1 MTDISGGN
9 TVFDDASDVSHSTA
23 FIILNTLV
31 DEGHIVEERGEYLM
45 QKFAELH
52 SRVLAIYKR
61 DNLLLKRARKLRT
74 QLDTEKRNVQ
84 ERGEQAK
91 KDDDEITLLKRQVI
105 ELEKEWTSSQEKE
118 SVLQVEALEMDR
130 RKQNLILEREDALAA
145 EEARIRPK
153 IERTQQEINE
163 MGEKVK
169 EMVKNFEDLQVKKV
183 DLEKEEEALK
193 TELGG
198 FATLFAQSK
207 QQYANVEQEPAR
219 AEKQLSL
226 VERSLTA
233 AAREVEVLEGNLKWQ
248 QENIAQL
255 ERTRSSM
262 IQDLAAAKTNRQKVL
277 YDIESKR
284 KTLQTLAASLEV
296 EVETRQGF
304 QDRLVELD
312 LLVKTTKIA
321 KNQEEDAVERHR
333 REKEKNVREYGNLQ
347 RKVSDTTHEQQILKE
362 SQQQVKRRIEEVHTK
377 EKAVMSQIQNS
388 TMDLK
393 AKRQKLLEEE
403 RRDQQFT
410 EKANKVCEDI
420 SALEDM
426 MQLKQ
431 SQEEAKERELF
442 ALSTQRQELS
452 QEATKEANRERMTK
466 EELRSKVVH
475 YQEAHRWKDELQKQ
489 LDSLTRSFQHVKRE
503 RSQIAAQIHAIAQ
516 KMTEIAEKTR
526 ILENELEVLLRE
538 CALKEKDLI
547 KKNRQIHEATQ
558 TCTNLRIE
566 KNRRR
571 KIMMKAK
578 AEEAEAKTLVRR
590 INTELSMEE
599 DDMNSIQKQYSTAI
613 DARDHVGVLLIDL
626 NDAKSL
632 LLEKERAQEVALS
645 LGMQLT
651 NRREEELVRMRH
663 RIADLSREIQV
674 CYKVLPKVQE
684 LEEEL
689 RKMEAEVEDE
699 AWRVEVLEKDLTD
712 PNNQH
717 RWRRIPKVLSSSG
730 IPPLPSAV
738 PPSLSSPSSESGR
751 SQSDIGKPLL
761 TDSASMEGGSG
772 PRFTRAVGGSVV
784 SLTDGVRERRENA
797 ANVAE
802 AAMLAAAEAYS
813 KIKNCPSA
821 EYVQLRAQCQ
831 DLEARVNTINEKLR
845 EKDLIL
851 AEVTE
856 LAERIGAH
864 AESGKSFTLALAKE
878 VNKRQGD
885 IRVGTRSMMATVSE
899 LSLYQASTMQL
910 QRQVEHLEH
919 VVQEAETR
927 LRNGEAPFAE
937 AEDEYLRLKRRQEY
951 YRESLQRQEAT
962 YDRGAVVV
970 GPKHSTAMVRPNAY
984 IPENDKI
991 GLPKPFIGHFLPYR
1005 PSQPPPPA
1013 LYAIHPPVSRTKSSA
1028 EEKTMNSPSPPTYP
1042 HASARAIG
1050 SYTEAMHSVS
1060 SRAAAPSTGEERA
1073 SPAAPPDHHGG
1084 ALSSFL
1090 PTTSAL
1096 APSRLPSSATS
1107 KGSGA
1112 GEGWKKKWGKGSR
1125 VSGTA

>member
-1 MTDISGGN
+1 MTEISGGN

-45 QKFAELH
+45 QKFTELH

-74 QLDTEKRNVQ
+74 QLDTEKRVVQ

-105 ELEKEWTSSQEKE
+105 ELEKEWTSCQEKE

-153 IERTQQEINE
+153 IERTQQEIYE

-169 EMVKNFEDLQVKKV
+169 EMIKAFEDLQVKKS
-183 DLEKEEEALK
+183 DLVKEEEALK

-198 FATLFAQSK
+198 FTTLFAQSK
-207 QQYANVEQEPAR
+207 QQYANVEQDPLR
-219 AEKQLSL
+219 AEKQLHL

-233 AAREVEVLEGNLKWQ
+233 AAREEEVLEGNLKWQ
-248 QENIAQL
+248 QDNIAQL

-262 IQDLAAAKTNRQKVL
+262 IQDLAAAKTNRQKL
-277 YDIESKR
+277 MSEIESKR
-284 KTLQTLAASLEV
+284 KTLQTLTASLEV

-312 LLVKTTKIA
+312 MLEKTTKISQ
-321 KNQEEDAVERHR
+321 KQEEDAVERHR
-333 REKEKNVREYGNLQ
+333 REKEKNVREFTNLQ
-347 RKVSDTTHEQQILKE
+347 KQISDANHAQQILKE
-362 SQQQVKRRIEEVHTK
+362 SQQQVKRRIDELHVK
-377 EKAVMSQIQNS
+377 EKALMSQIQNS
-388 TMDLK
+388 TLDLK

-403 RRDQQFT
+403 RRDKQFT
-410 EKANKVCEDI
+410 ENANKVNEDI
-420 SALEDM
+420 SGLEDL

-431 SQEEAKERELF
+431 RQEEAKERELF
-442 ALSTQRQELS
+442 VLTTQRQELT

-466 EELRSKVVH
+466 EELRTKEEH
-475 YQEAHRWKDELQKQ
+475 YKDSRRWKDELQKQ
-489 LDSLTRSFQHVKRE
+489 LDTLTRSFQHVKQE

-558 TCTNLRIE
+558 TATNLRIE

-578 AEEAEAKTLVRR
+578 AEEVEAKTLVQR
-590 INTELSMEE
+590 ITTELSIEE
-599 DDMNSIQKQYSTAI
+599 DDMNSIQKQYRTAI

-626 NDAKSL
+626 NDAKGL
-632 LLEKERAQEVALS
+632 LLERASAQEVALTM
-645 LGMQLT
+645 GMQLKS
-651 NRREEELVRMRH
+651 RREEALDRMR
-663 RIADLSREIQV
+663 RRLADLSRDVQV
-674 CYKVLPKVQE
+674 CYTKLPKVQK

-689 RKMEAEVEDE
+689 RRMESEVEDE
-699 AWRVEVLEKDLTD
+699 AWRVEVLERDLTD

-730 IPPLPSAV
+730 VPPLPTAV
-738 PPSLSSPSSESGR
+738 PPSLSSPASECGQ
-751 SQSDIGKPLL
+751 SQSEVRKPSL
-761 TDSASMEGGSG
+761 TDAASMEVGSAR
-772 PRFTRAVGGSVV
+772 RFTRAAGGSII
-784 SLTDGVRERRENA
+784 SLTDVARERRENA
-797 ANVAE
+797 VSVTE
-802 AAMLAAAEAYS
+802 AAMQAAAAAYS

-831 DLEARVNTINEKLR
+831 DLEARVHTINEKLR

-864 AESGKSFTLALAKE
+864 AESGRTFTLDLAKE
-878 VNKRQGD
+878 VNLRQGA
-885 IRVGTRSMMATVSE
+885 IRVETRGMMATVSE

-910 QRQVEHLEH
+910 QRQVEHLER
-919 VVQEAETR
+919 VVQEADER
-927 LRNGEAPFAE
+927 LREGKAPFAE
-937 AEDEYLRLKRRQEY
+937 AEDEYMRLKRRQEY
-951 YRESLQRQEAT
+951 YRESLQRQEEA
-962 YDRGAVVV
+962 YNRGAVVV
-970 GPKHSTAMVRPNAY
+970 GPKHSTALVRPNAY
-984 IPENDKI
+984 VPDDDKI
-991 GLPKPFIGHFLPYR
+991 GLPKPFIGHFLPFR
-1005 PSQPPPPA
+1005 PSQPPPAA
-1013 LYAIHPPVSRTKSSA
+1013 LYAVNPPASRTKSSA
-1028 EEKTMNSPSPPTYP
+1028 AEQKMNAPSPPTYP
-1042 HASARAIG
+1042 HASARAMA
-1050 SYTEAMHSVS
+1050 SYTEAMNSVS
-1060 SRAAAPSTGEERA
+1060 SRAAAPSAREESA
-1073 SPAAPPDHHGG
+1073 TPAAPPDPH
-1084 ALSSFL
+1084 SSSPSSIL
-1090 PTTSAL
+1090 PTTNAL
-1096 APSRLPSSATS
+1096 VSSLLPSSATS

-1112 GEGWKKKWGKGSR
+1112 AEGRTKKLRKSSR
-1125 VSGTA
+1125 ANHTA